1 MVENL
6 NARLHVSLFIYNKE
20 LVACSFE
27 EGEPLINWFIIVSLC
42 FSTPYL
48 PHDLIAQSLVNNGDI
63 MLLVTTSHAVF

>member
-6 NARLHVSLFIYNKE
+6 NAHLHVSFFYNKE
-20 LVACSFE
+20 LVACIFE
-27 EGEPLINWFIIVSLC
+27 EGEPLINWCFIVSLC

-63 MLLVTTSHAVF
+63 MLQVTTSHIVF

>member
-6 NARLHVSLFIYNKE
+6 NAQLHVSLFIIRNWLHAILRK
-20 LVACSFE
+20 
-27 EGEPLINWFIIVSLC
+27 GEPLINWFFIVSLC

-63 MLLVTTSHAVF
+63 MLLVTTSHAVY